1 MGKSLRRIVVLFTYI
16 SCTRC
21 KAVSASRGPRRHS
34 SLKTRTASNI
44 RTRCHLSKRRASGA
58 FFCLFHSIP
67 ETGAGPTGCHNR
79 AHGITDCF
87 AGLAAG
93 WADRRHRRRRWPDL
107 AARVLKLGLSKNR
120 NSPALW
126 TGLGNAFVAHDRGF
140 LSPSAEFAYNKAL
153 RLTPGFP
160 GALYFYAVALAEN
173 GRIDEA
179 RPLFVSLVASMPPNM
194 PIRAQLLA
202 DLEKMGVLKQG
213 AADPAVPVK

>member
-1 MGKSLRRIVVLFTYI
+1 MSLFLIIAVGLIVLLGLWKVA
-16 SCTRC
+16 R
-21 KAVSASRGPRRHS
+21 
-34 SLKTRTASNI
+34 
-44 RTRCHLSKRRASGA
+44 LS
-58 FFCLFHSIP
+58 
-67 ETGAGPTGCHNR
+67 TGAVLLVG
-79 AHGITDCF
+79 A
-87 AGLAAG
+87 ALSLGLVGYTLQGSPALPAAPVVTKPQAEVPMDDTQQAS
-93 WADRRHRRRRWPDL
+93 ADLLGRFGGEAEALKQAESYFRIGRPDL
-107 AARVLKLGLSKNR
+107 AARVLKLGLTKNR

-173 GRIDEA
+173 GRVDEA
-179 RPLFVSLVASMPPNM
+179 RPLFVSLVASMPPDM

-213 AADPAVPVK
+213 TGKAPAPVK

>member
-1 MGKSLRRIVVLFTYI
+1 MDDTQQASADLLGRFGGEAEALKQAESYFRIG
-16 SCTRC
+16 R
-21 KAVSASRGPRRHS
+21 
-34 SLKTRTASNI
+34 
-44 RTRCHLSKRRASGA
+44 
-58 FFCLFHSIP
+58 
-67 ETGAGPTGCHNR
+67 
-79 AHGITDCF
+79 
-87 AGLAAG
+87 
-93 WADRRHRRRRWPDL
+93 PDL

-202 DLEKMGVLKQG
+202 DLENMGVLKQG